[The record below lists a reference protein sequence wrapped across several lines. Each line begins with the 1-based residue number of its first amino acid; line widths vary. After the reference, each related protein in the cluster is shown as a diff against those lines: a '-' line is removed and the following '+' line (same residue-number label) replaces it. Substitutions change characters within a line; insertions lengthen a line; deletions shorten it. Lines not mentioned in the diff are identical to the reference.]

1 MGFTA
6 TKVGEDVCGSQRR
19 VYGTYVSDG
28 GSTGGDIDTSLRR
41 CTGMRLQPTGSAVQ
55 ANAPSVSE
63 SFPDGGCDGSAV
75 TIVTDANA
83 AGTWEAYGY

>member
-28 GSTGGDIDTSLRR
+28 GSTGGDINTNLRR
-41 CTGMRLQPTGSAVQ
+41 CTNMKLQPTGSAVQ
-55 ANAPSVSE
+55 TNAPSVNE
-63 SFPDGGCDGSAV
+63 SFADGCDGSAV

-83 AGTWEAYGY
+83 SGLWEAYGY